1 MIDMALFEIDETKK
15 YDRLGLEED
24 YINILGN
31 KVNKIVIPIK
41 PGRNLAVL
49 IEVAAKNYRQKKMGF
64 YAAEE
69 LEDRIMQKM
78 YE

>member
-1 MIDMALFEIDETKK
+1 MH
-15 YDRLGLEED
+15 
-24 YINILGN
+24 
-31 KVNKIVIPIK
+31 KVVIPIK

-49 IEVAAKNYRQKKMGF
+49 IEVAARNYRQKKMGF

-78 YE
+78 RE